1 MSIETILSNSVII
14 LNKPPKIIN
23 HEITTWVKKLSG
35 SNRAGHAGT
44 LDPDVSGVVPVALG
58 RATKLLQHIAKKDK
72 TYVGIIKF
80 RNIQGE
86 ADVKKLFEKFTGE
99 ITQTPPKISAVKKVK
114 RKRTIY
120 YLKFLEQSKE
130 NPRLVLFETKVDAGT
145 YIRTLCEDIG
155 KQCGGARMEELR
167 RIAVGTITED
177 QAVTIHDFIDALW
190 LYKEKNDD
198 SLIKKML
205 HTPEE
210 FIDYPKLI
218 VRESAVKS
226 LLTGAQLMAVGIEK
240 FPETKKG
247 DYVSLFTKSGMFIGI
262 GIVQLNFEDL
272 TKDKGV
278 AVKIDRIHIQ
288 RIPLVCD

>member
-1 MSIETILSNSVII
+1 MPSDLFSNSVII

-80 RNIQGE
+80 RNIQTE

-155 KQCGGARMEELR
+155 KLCGGARMEELR

-190 LYKEKNDD
+190 LWKEKNDD

-205 HTPEE
+205 HKPEE

-247 DYVSLFTKSGMFIGI
+247 DYVSLFTKSGKFIGI

-278 AVKIDRIHIQ
+278 AVKIDRIH
-288 RIPLVCD
+288 VEKD